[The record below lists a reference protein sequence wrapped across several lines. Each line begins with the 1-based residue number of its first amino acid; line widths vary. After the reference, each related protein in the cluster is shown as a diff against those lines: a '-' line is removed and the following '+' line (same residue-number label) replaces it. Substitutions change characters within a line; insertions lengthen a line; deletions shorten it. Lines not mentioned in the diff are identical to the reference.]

1 MNTVLWNMDS
11 GLAAL
16 PRPRND
22 RPE

>member
-1 MNTVLWNMDS
+1 MNTVLWDMDS